1 MTTAEDLELE
11 QLKDLA
17 SDSDADFYESETEIA
32 VVRAW
37 AEQGSLPDHA
47 SLEVTQIS
55 GDEGQDGEEYQE
67 YQRAKEAL
75 DQQEIAYDGMM
86 AFDIGF
92 LDEQGEE
99 IEPDGVVEVHIE
111 LKDGALPEDADPE
124 SLAVQHLLENGEEM
138 EVRRMNV
145 EGEPLEFKTDSFSTY
160 TVTFRTELS
169 SIRSI
174 SIRDD
179 ITNSGTL
186 IPLINGS
193 ELTQGGS
200 GRLFLQWYRQTSDG
214 DWEAIERVKVSGD
227 SYNVSDDG
235 RLNVALDIYT
245 RRTEDSD
252 YRNKQYTYRVEAWLT
267 INTITSASCRMHWHS
282 LTENVSYL

>member
-1 MTTAEDLELE
+1 MKRGADEEWSTGSDAFGSATNSDSDEFETMETEGMKVESGTTSNADGTSSTRSGVVATSSNIERQTLKGQWLEMVLADRRAGRGFVTTAENLELE

-138 EVRRMNV
+138 EEFVPPEEALMEKLIQIVRTR
-145 EGEPLEFKTDSFSTY
+145 FTD
-160 TVTFRTELS
+160 E
-169 SIRSI
+169 
-174 SIRDD
+174 
-179 ITNSGTL
+179 
-186 IPLINGS
+186 
-193 ELTQGGS
+193 E
-200 GRLFLQWYRQTSDG
+200 DG
-214 DWEAIERVKVSGD
+214 DDEE
-227 SYNVSDDG
+227 
-235 RLNVALDIYT
+235 
-245 RRTEDSD
+245 
-252 YRNKQYTYRVEAWLT
+252 
-267 INTITSASCRMHWHS
+267 
-282 LTENVSYL
+282 

>member
-1 MTTAEDLELE
+1 MFLFTNQTDVTQRVSLNLGRYSTGIASIGPKSWVKRGVDEEWSTGSDAFGSATNSDSDEFETMATEGMEVESGTTSNADGTSSTRSGVVATSSNIERQTLKGQWLEMVLADRRAGRGFVTTAEDLELE

-99 IEPDGVVEVHIE
+99 IEPE
-111 LKDGALPEDADPE
+111 LWRYILNSRTG
-124 SLAVQHLLENGEEM
+124 HF
-138 EVRRMNV
+138 RRMQI
-145 EGEPLEFKTDSFSTY
+145 PSRLRFSICLKT
-160 TVTFRTELS
+160 
-169 SIRSI
+169 
-174 SIRDD
+174 
-179 ITNSGTL
+179 
-186 IPLINGS
+186 
-193 ELTQGGS
+193 
-200 GRLFLQWYRQTSDG
+200 
-214 DWEAIERVKVSGD
+214 A
-227 SYNVSDDG
+227 
-235 RLNVALDIYT
+235 
-245 RRTEDSD
+245 RR
-252 YRNKQYTYRVEAWLT
+252 
-267 INTITSASCRMHWHS
+267 
-282 LTENVSYL
+282 